1 MASPLSLPPPPE
13 FHDLLAQERLALFL
27 DFDGTL
33 VELAPEPGAID
44 VPQDMVD
51 RLHRLRDTLD
61 GRLALV
67 TGRALDDLESHLDDI
82 TVCRA
87 GSHGVSRLFADG
99 SRLGRA
105 PEGLPDAVVGELR
118 EFAAEHGLLYEAK
131 SHGGAIHFRGAP
143 EKEERAVAFARS
155 VAEAH
160 DLHLA
165 TGKSIAEIVRPGAD
179 KGGAVR
185 AFLSEDLF
193 AGSLP
198 VFVGD
203 DTTDEDGMAAANECG
218 GFGIAVGERD
228 SENARYHLSGVGAVH
243 QWLEL

>member
-1 MASPLSLPPPPE
+1 MASSPSLPPPPK
-13 FHDLLAQERLALFL
+13 FHDLLARDRLALFL

-44 VPQDMVD
+44 VPRDMVD
-51 RLHRLRDTLD
+51 RLHRLRDRLD

-67 TGRALDDLESHLDDI
+67 SGRALDDLENHLDEI
-82 TVCRA
+82 MVCRA

-105 PEGLPDAVVGELR
+105 PDGLPDPVVMQLR

-131 SHGGAIHFRGAP
+131 SHGGAIHFRSAP
-143 EKEERAVAFARS
+143 EMEEQAVAFARS

-185 AFLSEDLF
+185 AFLSRNPF
-193 AGSLP
+193 VGSLP

-228 SENARYHLSGVGAVH
+228 SDNARYHLSGVGAVH